1 MANFRENTP
10 TVVAMTAENLEH
22 RDKLAVVELTTTF
35 VNERFMCRCAEQLF
49 INECWWLNGTNGT
62 IPMPARG

>member
-10 TVVAMTAENLEH
+10 TVVAMTAENFDH
-22 RDKLAVVELTTTF
+22 RGQLTVVKLTTTF

-49 INECWWLNGTNGT
+49 IKKWDYPSL
-62 IPMPARG
+62 ARKALRNTR

>member
-22 RDKLAVVELTTTF
+22 GDKLAIVELTTTF
-35 VNERFMCRCAEQLF
+35 VNEPIYVQVC
-49 INECWWLNGTNGT
+49 
-62 IPMPARG
+62 